1 MQKINQNNITEKL
14 GNQKLKIWQSDLDA
28 AIRENDDE
36 RMWALIAAQKDQKQA
51 HEALATLVP
60 RLAYKI
66 DGKSR
71 FSEFLAVP
79 VIEKASSNVI
89 SDSGVWASAVHTICE
104 ALDVWVPGG
113 IYKTVFN
120 DIRPYDWVGTWRPEV
135 TRGHL
140 TRILPGANGDKM
152 TMLTQPIYLPKNAP
166 RLGFICFVATS
177 ENGWPAL
184 PAADTLRDQRFQ
196 KVVSYALAIQDFDH
210 APTILPPDRFQFAI
224 PDGICLW
231 LMELDKT
238 VGIKAWSASP
248 IMITPDIVTVTLS
261 LDSDEVPTTQFTV
274 LKHQTG
280 MQGLEDIMKTLHHL
294 APMADSPTDIAKA
307 KEKHNSLT

>member
-1 MQKINQNNITEKL
+1 MQGANQNNNIDTMESKKV
-14 GNQKLKIWQSDLDA
+14 NFWQSDLDA
-28 AIRENDDE
+28 AIRLNDDE
-36 RMWALIAAQKDQKQA
+36 RMWEIIAAQKDQKAA

-66 DGKSR
+66 DGKNR
-71 FSEFLAVP
+71 YSEFLAVP
-79 VIEKASSNVI
+79 VIDKPDGSVIGNSNL
-89 SDSGVWASAVHTICE
+89 WATAVHTICE

-152 TMLTQPIYLPKNAP
+152 TMLTQPIFLPKNAP

-177 ENGWPAL
+177 EKGWPAL

-196 KVVSYALAIQDFDH
+196 KVVSYALADH
-210 APTILPPDRFQFAI
+210 NFENAPTILAPDRFQFAI

-231 LMELDKT
+231 LMDLNKT

-280 MQGLEDIMKTLHHL
+280 MQGLEDIMKTLQHL
-294 APMADSPTDIAKA
+294 APMADAPSDLPGA
-307 KEKHNSLT
+307 EKN